1 MSFTAAQY
9 CIPISAFFFTE
20 TACNNNNNNNNIQTS
35 TPQGQTLVL
44 QSFWELTCTNIPEI
58 DCFDL
63 IYKKLNENQ
72 QPNKQVNDC

>member
-1 MSFTAAQY
+1 MTVELKSHLQLLSIAFQY
-9 CIPISAFFFTE
+9 QQKFIE
-20 TACNNNNNNNNIQTS
+20 TASNNNNNNSNNNIQTS

-63 IYKKLNENQ
+63 RYKVWKAF
-72 QPNKQVNDC
+72 